1 MSRKPIVRNRD
12 PVMGH
17 REPLPHDAPVG
28 AVQPKRHLH
37 VVGAIFGNEPEDVTD
52 LVHCLCDDVLAR
64 GAGIQ
69 PHEPVGRDDRAE
81 PTDRETDAEVAPVVV
96 QIRMGHHDIVV
107 RRKLLPRLV
116 VEQLHE
122 MAAVELAVVPTGV
135 ARMRKIPVDA
145 VPAGERVARAPT
157 RIPPDAEVVDPDFGG
172 EVRSQKDCGH
182 AIEDCL
188 EM

>member
-52 LVHCLCDDVLAR
+52 LVHCLCDDALAR

-157 RIPPDAEVVDPDFGG
+157 GTPPSAEIVDPDLVGDA
-172 EVRSQKDCGH
+172 RDP
-182 AIEDCL
+182 ADRRDTIEDGL